1 MKQDKTKR
9 IRFAE
14 KMLDRMARHKKYK
27 TQVVPADDAGIAK
40 AEKLLSSGEVVAVA
54 TETVY
59 GLAAS
64 AFHDGAVKK
73 IFIAKQRPDNNPL
86 IVHITTLNMV
96 YPLVIDIPAKLKKLA
111 EAFWPGP
118 LTVVMKKSG
127 LIPPIVTGGLDTVA
141 VRMPSHPSIRKL
153 IDACGYPLAAPSA
166 NSSGKPSP
174 TTARHVYDDL
184 NGKIPLILDGGDCE
198 VGVESTVISLAG
210 EKPVLLRPGA
220 VTLEQLKTVLGAV
233 EVAKGVDETPAPDA
247 VPLSPGM
254 GYRHYSPKAKVTLVV
269 GSEDAYLKYLSA
281 NNLKDGNADGETAD
295 GGTVYALCFG
305 REGEK
310 SGLPYLSLGEYED
323 SVAAQHNLFS
333 ALRMADEKGAAQVI
347 ARCPKKDGEW
357 YALFNR
363 LQRSAGFEVVE
374 L

>member
-1 MKQDKTKR
+1 MNFNKKSKK
-9 IRFAE
+9 IGWAE
-14 KMLDRMARHKKYK
+14 KLLDKMAQNKKYK
-27 TQVVPADDAGIAK
+27 TEIVSADDAGVVK
-40 AEKLLSSGEVVAVA
+40 AEKLLSSGQVVAVA

-73 IFIAKQRPDNNPL
+73 IFIAKERPGNNPL
-86 IVHITTLNMV
+86 IVHVTTLNMV
-96 YPLVIDIPAKLKKLA
+96 YPLVVEVPPKLKKLA

-118 LTVVMKKSG
+118 LTVVMKKNG
-127 LIPPIVTGGLDTVA
+127 LIPLIVTGGLDTVA
-141 VRMPSHPSIRKL
+141 IRMPSHPSIRKL

-174 TTARHVYDDL
+174 TTAQHVFDDL
-184 NGKIPLILDGGDCE
+184 NGKIPLILDGGTCE
-198 VGVESTVISLAG
+198 VGVESTVVSLAG

-220 VTLEQLKTVLGAV
+220 ITLEQLQSVLGTV
-233 EVAKGVDETPAPDA
+233 EVAKGVNEAPAADSA
-247 VPLSPGM
+247 PLSPGM
-254 GYRHYSPKAKVTLVV
+254 SYRHYSPKAKVTLVV
-269 GSEDAYLKYLSA
+269 GSEDAYLKYLSE
-281 NNLKDGNADGETAD
+281 NNLSEN
-295 GGTVYALCFG
+295 VFALCFG
-305 REGEK
+305 HEGEK
-310 SGLPYLSLGEYED
+310 SGLPYLSLGEFED

-333 ALRMADEKGAAQVI
+333 ALRMADEKGASQVI

-363 LQRSAGFEVVE
+363 LQRSAGFEVIE

>member
-9 IRFAE
+9 VKFAE
-14 KMLDRMARHKKYK
+14 KMLDRMARNKKYK
-27 TQVVPADDAGIAK
+27 TQIVPADDAGIAK
-40 AEKLLSSGEVVAVA
+40 AEKLLSSGQVVAVA

-73 IFIAKQRPDNNPL
+73 IFIAKQRPENNPL
-86 IVHITTLNMV
+86 IVHVTTLNMV
-96 YPLVIDIPAKLKKLA
+96 YPLVIDIPAKLNKLA
-111 EAFWPGP
+111 EKFWPGP

-141 VRMPSHPSIRKL
+141 IRMPSHPSIRKL

-166 NSSGKPSP
+166 NSSTKPSP
-174 TTARHVYDDL
+174 TTAQHVYDDL
-184 NGKIPLILDGGDCE
+184 NGRIPLILDGGTCE

-220 VTLEQLKTVLGAV
+220 ITLEQLQAVLGTV
-233 EVAKGVDETPAPDA
+233 EVAKGVNEAPAADSA
-247 VPLSPGM
+247 PLSPGM
-254 GYRHYSPKAKVTLVV
+254 SYRHYSPKAKVTLVV
-269 GSEDAYLKYLSA
+269 GSEDAYLKYLSEHDL
-281 NNLKDGNADGETAD
+281 NGENAD
-295 GGTVYALCFG
+295 VKNVFALCFG
-305 REGEK
+305 HEGEK
-310 SGLPYLSLGEYED
+310 SGLPYLSLGEFED

-347 ARCPKKDGEW
+347 ARCPKKNGEW

>member
-1 MKQDKTKR
+1 MKTDKTKR
-9 IRFAE
+9 VKFAE
-14 KMLDRMARHKKYK
+14 KMLDWTARNKKYK
-27 TQVVPADDAGIAK
+27 TQIVPADDAGISK
-40 AEKLLSSGEVVAVA
+40 AEKLLSSGQVVAVA

-73 IFIAKQRPDNNPL
+73 IFIAKERPGNNPL

-96 YPLVIDIPAKLKKLA
+96 YPLVAEVPAKLNQLA
-111 EAFWPGP
+111 GAFWPGP
-118 LTVVMKKSG
+118 LTIVMKKSG

-141 VRMPSHPSIRKL
+141 IRMPSHPSIRKL

-166 NSSGKPSP
+166 NSSTKPSP
-174 TTARHVYDDL
+174 TTAQHVFDDL
-184 NGKIPLILDGGDCE
+184 NGKIPLILDGGTCE
-198 VGVESTVISLAG
+198 VGVESTVVSLAG

-220 VTLEQLKTVLGAV
+220 ITMEQLQAVLGTV
-233 EVAKGVDETPAPDA
+233 EVAKGVNEAPVADSS
-247 VPLSPGM
+247 PLSPGM
-254 GYRHYSPKAKVTLVV
+254 SYRHYSPKAKVTLVV
-269 GSEDAYLKYLSA
+269 GSEDAYLKYLSK
-281 NNLKDGNADGETAD
+281 NKLNGEN
-295 GGTVYALCFG
+295 VYALCFG
-305 REGEK
+305 HEGEK

-323 SVAAQHNLFS
+323 SVAAQHNLFA
-333 ALRMADEKGAAQVI
+333 ALRMADKKGALQVI

-363 LQRSAGFEVVE
+363 LQRSAGFEVIE